1 MTHSVN
7 DPAESSIS
15 AAELL
20 VMLRHLQRAGVQ
32 FVPGADP
39 VAVHQLVSQ
48 AHANSVHPG
57 KPITGTAAT
66 QTSAPRTSSPASS
79 GPVQESD
86 PLRAKLL
93 KAAESIERNR
103 AAVEA
108 AAPHGRTSPVQETMY
123 DTLQTETQ
131 YDQPPLPLAQRNDLF
146 QQIVADVA
154 VCTRCEVLACQRKH
168 TVPGEGNLAARV
180 LFLGEAPGADED
192 AAGRPFV
199 GKSGQLLTK
208 MIEACTFQREDVMI
222 LNTIKCRPPGN
233 RNPEPDELQNCREYL
248 DRQLELIQPEYI
260 VCLGLVA
267 TKALLKTALT
277 VGQLRGRIHRYRSS
291 KVIVTYHP
299 SYLLREPSA
308 KKLAWADLQM
318 LMRDM
323 NIHPKGS

>member
-39 VAVHQLVSQ
+39 IAVHQLVSQ
-48 AHANSVHPG
+48 AHASVQ
-57 KPITGTAAT
+57 TGTAAT
-66 QTSAPRTSSPASS
+66 PIIAHRGTASPA
-79 GPVQESD
+79 PAPIQQAD

-93 KAAESIERNR
+93 KAAESIEQNR
-103 AAVEA
+103 AAIEA
-108 AAPHGRTSPVQETMY
+108 AAPRGRTSPVQETMY
-123 DTLQTETQ
+123 DALQTETT
-131 YDQPPLPLAQRNDLF
+131 YDQPLLPLAQRSDLF
-146 QQIVADVA
+146 EQIVADVA
-154 VCTRCEVLACQRKH
+154 VCTRCELLACQRKH
-168 TVPGEGNLAARV
+168 TVPGEGNLGARV

-323 NIHPKGS
+323 NILPKGS

>member
-1 MTHSVN
+1 MTHSAN
-7 DPAESSIS
+7 DQADS
-15 AAELL
+15 AVSAGELL

-32 FVPGADP
+32 FMPGADQA
-39 VAVHQLVSQ
+39 AVQQLLAY
-48 AHANSVHPG
+48 AHPASVH
-57 KPITGTAAT
+57 TGTA
-66 QTSAPRTSSPASS
+66 SSPAHGSQAAGS
-79 GPVQESD
+79 TASTVAPAID

-103 AAVEA
+103 TAVES
-108 AAPHGRTSPVQETMY
+108 AAPRARTSPVQETMY
-123 DTLQTETQ
+123 DTLQSDTA
-131 YDQPPLPLAQRNDLF
+131 YDQALLPIAQRREQF
-146 QQIVADVA
+146 EQIVADVA
-154 VCTRCEVLACQRKH
+154 VCTRCQVLACQRKH
-168 TVPGEGNLAARV
+168 TVPGEGNLEARV

-192 AAGRPFV
+192 AVGRPFV

-233 RNPEPDELQNCREYL
+233 RNPEPDELQNCRDYL

-277 VGQLRGRIHRYRSS
+277 IGQLRGRVHRYRTS

-323 NIHPKGS
+323 NILPKGS